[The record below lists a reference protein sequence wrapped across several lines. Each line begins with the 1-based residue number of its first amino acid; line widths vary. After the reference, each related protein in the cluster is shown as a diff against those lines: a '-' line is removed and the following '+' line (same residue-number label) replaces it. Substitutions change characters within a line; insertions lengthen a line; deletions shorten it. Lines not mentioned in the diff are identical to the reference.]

1 MRIKVTAQIPASSF
15 RGSEWEDPTEAS
27 QEFVRFAEEVW
38 RGDLEPLQAMG
49 IGVTV
54 SIGVL
59 PADAYPKPGIDV
71 HVDPYQT
78 DAVDMI
84 KQTREMLTMQAAVW
98 DKWLESPSAKAL
110 FRG

>member
-1 MRIKVTAQIPASSF
+1 MRIKVTAQIPATSF

-38 RGDLEPLQAMG
+38 REDLEPLQAMG

-54 SIGVL
+54 SVGVT
-59 PADAYPKPGIDV
+59 PPENQPQPGVEV
-71 HVDPYQT
+71 HVEPYQSDT
-78 DAVDMI
+78 VDMM
-84 KQTREMLTMQAAVW
+84 KQTREMLTTQAEVW
-98 DKWLESPSAKAL
+98 VRFQRSPAAKVL